1 MRNNIKK
8 VIEFSLKSKL
18 LLITSLITIVVISIM
33 SLIFYNRLY
42 HQTTSLLQQALF
54 IAKSVALLIDAD
66 EFERISL
73 GLDSNINYFI
83 LRRLTRPLEQLVK
96 SIGIMATG
104 DLTIELVHNDNNEIG
119 RINGA
124 INETVSKIRE
134 ILIIG
139 PPYIAL

>member
-8 VIEFSLKSKL
+8 VSEFSLKSKL